1 MENSIEENAGTDSLK
16 VFHHM
21 VTAVKND
28 GEVGLAYMKSV
39 EIEKRIREEG
49 REGKCSGILDG
60 LSFCKQ
66 RHEGVLGKERVC
78 NEPSRNFCRKKRS
91 RGRQNN
97 IFFIISP

>member
-49 REGKCSGILDG
+49 REEGRKEGHMDGI
-60 LSFCKQ
+60 
-66 RHEGVLGKERVC
+66 RI
-78 NEPSRNFCRKKRS
+78 
-91 RGRQNN
+91 GRIQE
-97 IFFIISP
+97 IVQLAYE

>member
-39 EIEKRIREEG
+39 EIEKGYEKKEEKKEEKKDTG
-49 REGKCSGILDG
+49 MGYVLDV
-60 LSFCKQ
+60 F
-66 RHEGVLGKERVC
+66 RR
-78 NEPSRNFCRKKRS
+78 
-91 RGRQNN
+91 
-97 IFFIISP
+97 